1 MRILRFVKINILLL
15 PVILLSV
22 SANDFDHSQ
31 WGHLLQ
37 QHVSEKNETHTTV
50 VDYQGMLADRVQL
63 KQYLQAL
70 TDLDQSEFDK
80 MTASS
85 QLAFLIN
92 AYNAWTVELTLTRYP
107 ELDSIKDLGSL
118 FSSPWSRDFIPLLG
132 EKRSLDDIE
141 HGLIR
146 GSDRYREPRI
156 HFAVNC
162 ASISCPSLRA
172 EAYEG
177 DKLETQLQQQTEFF
191 LSNNDHNRVEGNVLK
206 LSSIFKWYRDD
217 FGKGWQ
223 DTHSLS
229 QFLANYTE
237 PLGLSQEH
245 ISQLKKRDLTIKFL
259 DYDWSLNVKR

>member
-1 MRILRFVKINILLL
+1 MLKLIKVSILIL
-15 PVILLSV
+15 PAILLSV
-22 SANDFDHSQ
+22 SANEFDHSL
-31 WGHLLQ
+31 WGTLLQ
-37 QHVSEKNETHTTV
+37 QHVAEKDDKHATA
-50 VDYQGMLADRVQL
+50 VDYKGMLASRGQL

-70 TDLDQSEFDK
+70 SALDKADFDK
-80 MTASS
+80 MNASS

-92 AYNAWTVELTLTRYP
+92 AYNAWTVELILTRYP

-177 DKLETQLQQQTEFF
+177 GKLDKQLEQQTQYF
-191 LSNNDHNRVEGNVLK
+191 LSNDDHNRLEGNVLK

-217 FGKGWQ
+217 FEKGWQ
-223 DTHSLS
+223 GFNSLS
-229 QFLANYTE
+229 EFMARYAE

-245 ISQLKKRDLTIKFL
+245 ISQLKQRDLKIKFL
-259 DYDWSLNVKR
+259 DYDWGLNAKK